1 MMRAQQRAGQMGQG
15 SVESYRLVPPL
26 WVHQARVDGAWGGA
40 ALALQARSCGGCPRR
55 RTYPLL
61 QPCCTDVPLPF
72 SQRRSRKVLR
82 PWLCRRS
89 KQGAGKAQATGRTA
103 ARATARPC
111 GPLTPPLFRPGRIR
125 RASAGTEAIALHAK
139 GRAAPA
145 AAGRAQRRR
154 SAAARICG
162 PPPSLSS
169 LGGSGEDLREKKEA
183 AQAAEVGGRS
193 ACGGGTGNGRGGSEG
208 RSEGRSG
215 MCACAYSCACI

>member
-1 MMRAQQRAGQMGQG
+1 MMRAQQMGQG
-15 SVESYRLVPPL
+15 SVGPYRLLPPL
-26 WVHQARVDGAWGGA
+26 CAMLVASGKGGRRT
-40 ALALQARSCGGCPRR
+40 ALALQARSCGGADGGEPI
-55 RTYPLL
+55 
-61 QPCCTDVPLPF
+61 PCCNLVALTCQLPF

-139 GRAAPA
+139 GGAAPA

-162 PPPSLSS
+162 PPPPLSS

-183 AQAAEVGGRS
+183 VQAAEVGGRS